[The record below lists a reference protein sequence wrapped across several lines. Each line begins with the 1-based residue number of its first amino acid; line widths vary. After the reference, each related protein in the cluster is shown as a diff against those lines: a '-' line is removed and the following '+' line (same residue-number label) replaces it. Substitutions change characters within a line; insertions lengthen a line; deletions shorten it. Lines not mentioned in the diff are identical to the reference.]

1 MPKQPTVTAGKAGED
16 AAVKLL
22 QTRGYKI
29 IARNFRSKVGEL
41 DIIAIDGNTL
51 VFVEVKTR
59 WSRDYGYPEEAIT
72 PKKLQSIMKTAE
84 YFKLTHPSTPDLQR
98 IDAVAIEVDGERI
111 IRAELIK
118 NISF

>member
-1 MPKQPTVTAGKAGED
+1 MPKAPTTSAGRSGED
-16 AAVKLL
+16 AAIKLL

-29 IARNFRSKVGEL
+29 IARNFHSKVGEI

-59 WSRDYGYPEEAIT
+59 WTKKYGLPEEAIT
-72 PKKLQSIMKTAE
+72 PHKIRAISRTGE
-84 YFKLTHPSTPDLQR
+84 YFKLMHPNTPDLQR
-98 IDAVAIEVDGERI
+98 IDAVVIEVDGEMITRAEI
-111 IRAELIK
+111 IR

>member
-1 MPKQPTVTAGKAGED
+1 MSKAPTTSAGRAGED
-16 AAVKLL
+16 AAIKLL

-41 DIIAIDGNTL
+41 DIVAIDGNTL

-59 WSRDYGYPEEAIT
+59 WSKEYGVPEEAIT
-72 PKKLQSIMKTAE
+72 SRKLSSIMRTGE
-84 YFKLTHPSTPDLQR
+84 YYKLMNPNTPDLMR
-98 IDAVAIEVDGERI
+98 VDAVAIEVEGDQI
-111 IRAELIK
+111 TRAEILR

>member
-1 MPKQPTVTAGKAGED
+1 MPKQPTTSAGRAGED
-16 AAVKLL
+16 AAIKLL

-59 WSRDYGYPEEAIT
+59 WSREYGYPEEAIT
-72 PKKLQSIMKTAE
+72 PRKLQSIMKTAE
-84 YFKLTHPSTPDLQR
+84 YFKLMHPNTPDLQR
-98 IDAVAIEVDGERI
+98 IDAVAIEVDEGRI
-111 IRAELIK
+111 TRAELIR